1 MVMLSTGEWVGAG
14 LLFAVVFV
22 VAGTVV
28 TLLGAWV
35 YRGERR
41 NRSHPH
47 GPSPS

>member
-1 MVMLSTGEWVGAG
+1 MLILTIGEPVTAAIMLSCVFGA
-14 LLFAVVFV
+14 A
-22 VAGTVV
+22 ATVV

-35 YRGERR
+35 YRAERR